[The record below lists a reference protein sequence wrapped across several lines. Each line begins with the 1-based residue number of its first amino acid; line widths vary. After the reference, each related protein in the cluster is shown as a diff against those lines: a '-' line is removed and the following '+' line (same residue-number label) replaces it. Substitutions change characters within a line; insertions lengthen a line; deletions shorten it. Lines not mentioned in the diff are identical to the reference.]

1 MSPNCL
7 KNLST
12 SDIERKIYI
21 YMLNEAFD
29 ELPEWLQKGELLL
42 SYIETLPKQQRKNA
56 LIKAANII
64 MSEHILNIEREKI
77 NSGERINNYLK

>member
-56 LIKAANII
+56 LELIRK
-64 MSEHILNIEREKI
+64 
-77 NSGERINNYLK
+77 